1 MRLLSELP
9 LEGDAVHRIG
19 GADLC
24 KLLDLSPPALTDLKK
39 REIAVHLAHDVY
51 DLEET
56 VRRYVV
62 HLRGI
67 AAGWGTADEAAKLTA
82 ERARLAKEQAD
93 AQAMKNATL
102 RGELV
107 KAADV
112 ERAWADILRNLR
124 ARILAVPARVRPVL
138 NLDHAGTDAL
148 DRELRTALEELG
160 RGD

>member
-1 MRLLSELP
+1 MRIFSELH
-9 LEGDAVHRIG
+9 LEGSPVHRIG

-24 KLLDLSPPALTDLKK
+24 KLLDLSAPALSDLKK
-39 REIAVHLAHDVY
+39 RGIAVHLAHDVY

-67 AAGWGTADEAAKLTA
+67 AAGWGTADQAAQLTT

-93 AQAMKNATL
+93 AQAMKNAAL

-107 KAADV
+107 KADEV
-112 ERAWADILRNLR
+112 ERTWSDILRQVR
-124 ARILAVPARVRPVL
+124 ARVLAVAPRVRAA
-138 NLDHAGTDAL
+138 LDLDAAGVDTL
-148 DRELRTALEELG
+148 DRELRAALEDLG
-160 RGD
+160 NAD